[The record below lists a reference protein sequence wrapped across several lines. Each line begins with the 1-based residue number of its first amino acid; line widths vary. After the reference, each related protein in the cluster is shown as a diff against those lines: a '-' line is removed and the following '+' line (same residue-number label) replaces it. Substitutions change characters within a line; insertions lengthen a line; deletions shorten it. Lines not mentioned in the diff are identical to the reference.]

1 MNEQKH
7 NLKGGTNMRKNYENI
22 NDLNEIMNDANDL
35 IVDRIKHLHQL
46 EERGINP
53 YPYKFKEVTHS
64 NYIINNFDSIDEEQ
78 VLTVA
83 GRIMLMRN
91 MGNATFLNIRDQEGD
106 IQVYLSK
113 SILGAEKYEEIKF
126 FDIGDIIGFE
136 GNVFRTKTGEITIK
150 AKELSLL
157 TKAIRP
163 LPEKHHGIQDADL
176 RQRHRSLDMIMNNEV
191 RERFI
196 NRARGMAAI
205 REYMN
210 TLNFVEAET
219 PILDTKYGGGE
230 AKPFVTNVNAMDC
243 EVYMNVSPE
252 LYLKRL
258 MVGGIERVYT
268 MGRSFRNEGIDRTHY
283 PEFTLFECYMAYAD
297 YNDMMVLME
306 NLYEYVFVKVNGT
319 TKIVYD
325 GVEIDFKAPW
335 KRATMCELV
344 KLDTELDV
352 LNLSK
357 DDMIKAIASKGLLI
371 DCKDFESMS
380 KGDIIMELFDAYSAS
395 KLQQPTFVIDFPAE
409 SSPLCKLHREN
420 GDLIERFEPY
430 AFGVELGN
438 AYSELNDPL
447 RQRILLH
454 EQASKLR
461 AGLETAS
468 PMDEEF
474 ALAIDVGMPPAGGL
488 GIGIDRMMM
497 FLTNSYSIKDVIAFP
512 LMKR

>member
-1 MNEQKH
+1 
-7 NLKGGTNMRKNYENI
+7 MRENYENI
-22 NDLNEIMNDANDL
+22 NSLSEIMNDANDFM
-35 IVDRIKHLHQL
+35 VDRIRHLNQL
-46 EERGINP
+46 EKRGVNP
-53 YPYKFKEVTHS
+53 YPYKFKEVVHS
-64 NYIINNFDSIDEEQ
+64 SSIIENYDNITEQ
-78 VLTVA
+78 QMFTVA
-83 GRIMLMRN
+83 GRIMLLRN
-91 MGNATFLNIRDQEGD
+91 MGNVAFLNIRDQEGD
-106 IQVYLSK
+106 IQVYLNK
-113 SILGAEKYEEIKF
+113 STLGTEKYEQIKL

-136 GNVFRTKTGEITIK
+136 GSVFKTKTGEITIK
-150 AKELSLL
+150 ATDFTFLA
-157 TKAIRP
+157 KAIRP
-163 LPEKHHGIQDADL
+163 LPEKYHGIQDADL
-176 RQRHRSLDMIMNNEV
+176 RQRHRSLDMIMNNDV
-191 RERFI
+191 RKRFI
-196 NRARGMAAI
+196 NRAKAMAAI
-205 REYMN
+205 REFMN
-210 TLNFVEAET
+210 NLDFVEAET

-230 AKPFVTNVNAMDC
+230 AKPFVTNVNAMDL

-297 YNDMMVLME
+297 YNDMMELME
-306 NLYEYVFVKVNGT
+306 NLYEFVFRKVNGS
-319 TKIVYD
+319 TKIIYD
-325 GVEIDFKAPW
+325 NVEIDFKAPW
-335 KRATMCELV
+335 KRATMCDLV
-344 KLDTELDV
+344 KSDSGLDV
-352 LNLSK
+352 INLSK
-357 DDMIKAIASKGLLI
+357 DDIIQAISSKGLLT
-371 DCKDFESMS
+371 DKVDMSLDYTSMS

-420 GDLIERFEPY
+420 ADLIERFEPY

-447 RQRILLH
+447 RQRMLLN
-454 EQASKLR
+454 EQANKLR

-474 ALAIDVGMPPAGGL
+474 AVAIDTGMPPAGGL

-497 FLTNSYSIKDVIAFP
+497 FLTNAYSIKDVIAFP

>member
-1 MNEQKH
+1 M
-7 NLKGGTNMRKNYENI
+7 
-22 NDLNEIMNDANDL
+22 
-35 IVDRIKHLHQL
+35 
-46 EERGINP
+46 
-53 YPYKFKEVTHS
+53 S
-64 NYIINNFDSIDEEQ
+64 
-78 VLTVA
+78 
-83 GRIMLMRN
+83 
-91 MGNATFLNIRDQEGD
+91 
-106 IQVYLSK
+106 
-113 SILGAEKYEEIKF
+113 
-126 FDIGDIIGFE
+126 
-136 GNVFRTKTGEITIK
+136 
-150 AKELSLL
+150 
-157 TKAIRP
+157 
-163 LPEKHHGIQDADL
+163 
-176 RQRHRSLDMIMNNEV
+176 
-191 RERFI
+191 
-196 NRARGMAAI
+196 AI
-205 REYMN
+205 REFMN
-210 TLNFVEAET
+210 NLDFVEAET

-230 AKPFVTNVNAMDC
+230 AKPFVTNVNAMGL
-243 EVYMNVSPE
+243 EVFMNVSPE

-258 MVGGIERVYT
+258 LVGGIERVYT

-297 YNDMMVLME
+297 YNDMMILME
-306 NLYEYVFVKVNGT
+306 NLYEFVFLKVNGT

-325 GVEIDFKAPW
+325 GVELDFKAPW
-335 KRATMCELV
+335 KRATMCDLV
-344 KLDTELDV
+344 KLDTGLDV

-357 DDMIKAIASKGLLI
+357 DDIIEAICSRELLLNIKEV
-371 DCKDFESMS
+371 DQDFESMT

-420 GDLIERFEPY
+420 ADLIERFEPY

-474 ALAIDVGMPPAGGL
+474 AVAIDTGMPPAGGL

-497 FLTNSYSIKDVIAFP
+497 FLTNAYSIKDVIAFP